1 MDGFALV
8 EQIKRTPE
16 GATPT
21 IMMLTSGARQGD
33 LARYR
38 ALGIAACLIKPIREK
53 ELREAVLSVLQAK
66 QQPAL
71 KPMVTRPSFRQE
83 RNPAR
88 RLRILLAEDNRVNQK
103 LATRLLEK
111 RGHHVT
117 LANNGKEALAALAGG
132 SFDLVFMDVQMPEM
146 DGLQATMAIREQEK
160 LTGGHQPIIAMT
172 ALAMKGDRERCL
184 AAGTDGY
191 LSKPISPEQL
201 DEALD
206 SHTTLASR

>member
-1 MDGFALV
+1 
-8 EQIKRTPE
+8 
-16 GATPT
+16 
-21 IMMLTSGARQGD
+21 ML
-33 LARYR
+33 
-38 ALGIAACLIKPIREK
+38 
-53 ELREAVLSVLQAK
+53 
-66 QQPAL
+66 
-71 KPMVTRPSFRQE
+71 TRPSFRQE

-88 RLRILLAEDNRVNQK
+88 RLRILLAEDNRINQN

-146 DGLQATMAIREQEK
+146 NGLQATMVIREQER
-160 LTGGHQPIIAMT
+160 LTGGHQPIIALT
-172 ALAMKGDRERCL
+172 ALALKGDRERCL

-191 LSKPISPEQL
+191 LSKPISPELL

>member
-1 MDGFALV
+1 LIVDDNFTNRRILQDMVERWGMKATAVCDGKQALIELSTAQKAEAAYDLVLTDMHMPTMDGFGLV

-21 IMMLTSGARQGD
+21 IMMLTSGGRKGD

-38 ALGIAACLIKPIREK
+38 ELGIAACLIKPVRQK

-66 QQPAL
+66 QQPGP

-88 RLRILLAEDNRVNQK
+88 RLRILLAEDNRVNQN

-132 SFDLVFMDVQMPEM
+132 SSTWCSWMFKCRKWM
-146 DGLQATMAIREQEK
+146 GSR
-160 LTGGHQPIIAMT
+160 QPW
-172 ALAMKGDRERCL
+172 
-184 AAGTDGY
+184 
-191 LSKPISPEQL
+191 
-201 DEALD
+201 
-206 SHTTLASR
+206 